1 LNIKE
6 GYASDYIWIPIL
18 HLIVSNMK
26 NGFICHSLIYTR
38 MDEPKTRR
46 QSKKDQKEK
55 ARPGV
60 YTTKHV
66 RIAEALKLTHL
77 RK

>member
-1 LNIKE
+1 
-6 GYASDYIWIPIL
+6 
-18 HLIVSNMK
+18 MK
-26 NGFICHSLIYTR
+26 NGFIFHTLVYSR

-60 YTTKHV
+60 YTTKHA
-66 RIAEALKLTHL
+66 RIYEATKLT
-77 RK
+77 RIKK

>member
-1 LNIKE
+1 
-6 GYASDYIWIPIL
+6 
-18 HLIVSNMK
+18 MK

>member
-1 LNIKE
+1 
-6 GYASDYIWIPIL
+6 
-18 HLIVSNMK
+18 MK

-60 YTTKHV
+60 YTAKHV
-66 RIAEALKLTHL
+66 RIAEALKVTRV